1 MHLLDSYWRVRWVT
15 QRSNRH
21 EICQKNHRPQFCT
34 LKMRK
39 LRLFLLSIK
48 QCKFQYR
55 LLSSFFVEIKMNVK
69 IVVNVVAKTVA
80 KIVVNII
87 VNIGCQDCCQ
97 DCTCSHCITK
107 LIYCVNFWYFF
118 TPSLKENAICSFLSG
133 PNVYVWILEVWK
145 RAVRFLPRKII

>member
-1 MHLLDSYWRVRWVT
+1 MKFVK
-15 QRSNRH
+15 
-21 EICQKNHRPQFCT
+21 KNHRPQFCT

-48 QCKFQYR
+48 QGKFQYR

-87 VNIGCQDCCQ
+87 VNIVVKIVVKIVLVVIA
-97 DCTCSHCITK
+97 S
-107 LIYCVNFWYFF
+107 
-118 TPSLKENAICSFLSG
+118 PSSPIVSIFDTFL
-133 PNVYVWILEVWK
+133 L
-145 RAVRFLPRKII
+145 LP